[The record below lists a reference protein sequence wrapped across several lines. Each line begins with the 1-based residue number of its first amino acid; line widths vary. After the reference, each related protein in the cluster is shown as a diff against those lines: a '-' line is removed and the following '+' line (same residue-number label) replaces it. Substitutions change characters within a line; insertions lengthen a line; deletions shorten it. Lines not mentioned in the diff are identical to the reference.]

1 MKRMG
6 SKVQSVMDKIAIA
19 IFAVTLPLV
28 GVNLLAG
35 CAGWGKTTCQIV
47 DAASQACTVIRF
59 MGDDGKQH
67 EVRLSPEEANALG
80 KSLAAKKAAEKSQ
93 AK

>member
-6 SKVQSVMDKIAIA
+6 HKVQRVMDWLAIS

-28 GVNLLAG
+28 GANLLAG
-35 CAGWGKTTCQIV
+35 CAGWGKTTCNIV
-47 DAASQACTVIRF
+47 DAAAQACTVIRY
-59 MGDDGKQH
+59 MGEDGKVH
-67 EVRLSPEEANALG
+67 EVRLTPEEANELG
-80 KSLAAKKAAEKSQ
+80 RSAAAKKAQ

>member
-6 SKVQSVMDKIAIA
+6 PKVQSVMDKIAIA

-35 CAGWGKTTCQIV
+35 CAGWGKTTCNIV
-47 DAASQACTVIRF
+47 DAASAACTVLRY
-59 MGDDGKQH
+59 MGEDGKVH
-67 EVRLSPEEANALG
+67 EVRLSPEEANELG
-80 KSLAAKKAAEKSQ
+80 KQLAAKKAQ